1 MIIQFLGLPGSGKTT
16 IADAVRDRTNAIHI
30 NADQVRAGLNKDL
43 GFSPEDRVEQAR
55 RMGELARLLEQ
66 IQDKPVLVDFVC
78 PTDATREAFGK
89 PDILIFM
96 DTIEEGRFE
105 RITPT
110 PIGGKGGCEI
120 NQKFAN

>member
-78 PTDATREAFGK
+78 PTEETRKAFGLS
-89 PDILIFM
+89 LIH
-96 DTIEEGRFE
+96 I
-105 RITPT
+105 
-110 PIGGKGGCEI
+110 
-120 NQKFAN
+120 